1 MTRTQ
6 RRTRAIA
13 LMLGLGLALSACG
26 GTTQDSVEDDA
37 DTGTDETQDAG
48 ADDGG
53 DDGEA
58 AGNGEYAADLAIT
71 MLPKS
76 VNNPYFETSSEGAEA
91 VVTELGGTYEYTG
104 PSDASASSQVS
115 YINTLSQQGVDAI
128 LLSANRSEEHTSEL
142 QSRGHLVCRLLLEK
156 KNQIM

>member
-48 ADDGG
+48 ADDAG

-58 AGNGEYAADLAIT
+58 AGDGEYAADLAIT

-76 VNNPYFETSSEGAEA
+76 VNNPYFETSSQGAEA

-104 PSDASASSQVS
+104 PSDATAPSPLS
-115 YINTLSQQGVDAI
+115 YIHTLTHQSSAAT
-128 LLSANRSEEHTSEL
+128 LLTA
-142 QSRGHLVCRLLLEK
+142 
-156 KNQIM
+156 